1 MWDELEN
8 ALAWYAAAPGRW
20 ADSARQELGAAAEWI
35 WTVLQ
40 GDFAEDQTTAQLATG
55 MVISM
60 VPFVDQLCDVRDVI
74 ANCKK
79 INEDSDNKL
88 HWFALAIT
96 LVGLIPVLGSLAKGC
111 LKIVF
116 NSARK
121 AVVKGAVKALDGA
134 VWTATRP
141 FVEAGIVKLNQHLGS
156 PAVRKTLAILKID
169 NVFKYLADKTRVLKD
184 ATSASAL
191 VKAFDT
197 VIDILRQLA
206 ELMDRWGSAA
216 LQTRV
221 GQMLAKVQA
230 VRNKAHAKLAE
241 VVKPLQDMLERIA
254 RRLGVEA
261 DMTYRASTNAL
272 NPHAFKRPQ
281 LEAEIAALKA
291 EAPPWVRVRRT
302 APNKPVKS
310 APEIPEG
317 YPDISKASQS
327 PVLVNKFDTFHTLE
341 TADIP
346 PGTVLYRVI
355 DPSSADNSICWMR
368 KEEFD
373 QLRSKDD
380 WRDRFA
386 VWANWNSNGEFVT
399 YTVPPGKPLKVWE
412 GETASQVLKDREG
425 NLIKADDKG
434 NHFWTAGGGKQIVLD
449 PDDLD
454 KAHLG
459 KRQPTEWG
467 YDSFGE
473 GLDLVG
479 VPTLTNNWY
488 EKK

>member
-1 MWDELEN
+1 M
-8 ALAWYAAAPGRW
+8 
-20 ADSARQELGAAAEWI
+20 
-35 WTVLQ
+35 
-40 GDFAEDQTTAQLATG
+40 
-55 MVISM
+55 
-60 VPFVDQLCDVRDVI
+60 
-74 ANCKK
+74 
-79 INEDSDNKL
+79 
-88 HWFALAIT
+88 
-96 LVGLIPVLGSLAKGC
+96 
-111 LKIVF
+111 
-116 NSARK
+116 
-121 AVVKGAVKALDGA
+121 
-134 VWTATRP
+134 
-141 FVEAGIVKLNQHLGS
+141 
-156 PAVRKTLAILKID
+156 
-169 NVFKYLADKTRVLKD
+169 
-184 ATSASAL
+184 
-191 VKAFDT
+191 
-197 VIDILRQLA
+197 
-206 ELMDRWGSAA
+206 
-216 LQTRV
+216 
-221 GQMLAKVQA
+221 
-230 VRNKAHAKLAE
+230 
-241 VVKPLQDMLERIA
+241 
-254 RRLGVEA
+254 
-261 DMTYRASTNAL
+261 
-272 NPHAFKRPQ
+272 
-281 LEAEIAALKA
+281 
-291 EAPPWVRVRRT
+291 
-302 APNKPVKS
+302 
-310 APEIPEG
+310 
-317 YPDISKASQS
+317 
-327 PVLVNKFDTFHTLE
+327 
-341 TADIP
+341 
-346 PGTVLYRVI
+346 I